1 MSRLLNAEFSRLWK
15 NRFFYMLLLFMFA
28 FGLVVQIFQ
37 YLDHTYTGLD
47 WQTETGFF
55 AYSCV
60 IGILQAAF
68 ISLFTGTEYSDGT
81 IRNKLIL
88 GHSRGAIYLAGLIV
102 NTAAGLL
109 MCIAFMFG
117 SLLTGLPLSGFF
129 TNDIRIILVMVLCTF
144 FMTLSFTSLAHL
156 TAMLCQSRAAAAV
169 INLLCVFLLLFASV
183 MIQARLQEPELYEY
197 YYLNDTGEVSLSDP
211 EPNPGYL
218 RGTKRQVYEFL
229 DDFLPTGQSLALT
242 QLEVENPLRLDLYS
256 AAITIVSTGVGIFV
270 FRRKDIK

>member
-81 IRNKLIL
+81 ICNKLIP
-88 GHSRGAIYLAGLIV
+88 GHSRSAIYLAVLIV

-129 TNDIRIILVMVLCTF
+129 TNDIRMILVMVLCTF

-156 TAMLCQSRAAAAV
+156 TAMLCQSRAAASV
-169 INLLCVFLLLFASV
+169 INLLCVFLLLFSSV
-183 MIQARLQEPELYEY
+183 MIQGRLQEPELYEY
-197 YYLNDTGEVSLSDP
+197 YYLNDAGEVSLSDP